1 MYWYINFIILL
12 IFASLV
18 GCASNTELDS
28 SPQKAVDHVVAPFA
42 QSAIIIDI
50 STDTDLNSLN
60 GIANSCTILVIQAQK
75 IATLNKLLSN
85 PFELKSIFGSGGAQ
99 NEILK
104 VDRYSAMPGQ
114 RTTLHIDRSQNTHY
128 IAFVAGY
135 YPFPKKQH
143 MAIFAIPVTTKET
156 GSWHSKWSAQLSSLK
171 LRLRLGSDSI
181 SQLEGAKQVPVT
193 YTDNNM
199 TAEKGD

>member
-1 MYWYINFIILL
+1 MHWYINFIILFTL
-12 IFASLV
+12 ASLI
-18 GCASNTELDS
+18 GCTSNTKVES
-28 SPQKAVDHVVAPFA
+28 SLQKTIEQIDAPFA
-42 QSAIIIDI
+42 QSAVIIEI

-75 IATLNKLLSN
+75 IATLNKILSN
-85 PFELKSIFGSGGAQ
+85 PFKLKSIFGSGGAQ
-99 NEILK
+99 NDILK

-156 GSWHSKWSAQLSSLK
+156 GWLHSKLSTQLSSLK

-181 SQLEGAKQVPVT
+181 SQLEGAKQVPIT
-193 YTDNNM
+193 YTDNNIIVE
-199 TAEKGD
+199 TGD